1 MESIRQPSL
10 PIAMPHKAQHQ
21 APLFPISRVAG
32 SPPDISDISTTTGS
46 TVGEFDSSS
55 GAYSGVDIIDT
66 LHDRMHNVFDPS
78 RLDKGVAKQ
87 AQLYVSLMLLCAC
100 SNEYV

>member
-1 MESIRQPSL
+1 MESIRQSSL
-10 PIAMPHKAQHQ
+10 PIAMPHKPQTQ

-55 GAYSGVDIIDT
+55 SGGYSGVDIIDT
-66 LHDRMHNVFDPS
+66 LHDRMNNVFDPS

-87 AQLYVSLMLLCAC
+87 AQL
-100 SNEYV
+100 